1 MCGVKIWE
9 QAETC
14 PHCGFTIGNGL
25 SIVASRQVPK
35 KIPWEKLSDSPFGTI
50 VPFSPVQVN
59 NLNTLFRNGEYLEK
73 IAPSFYETLKAA
85 SPHTVKVAELKPD
98 IQRLVDEGK
107 LKFVIDKHGE
117 ILPSVSDGQ
126 HSRAFVRLKDLQL
139 TPDLAPAIINLQ
151 AQASMNQIISELQEL
166 ENGIHGLRQELQYDR
181 LAKAE
186 SAWQQLQQA
195 SQISDS
201 RLKEAKLLQITQ
213 SATDAKCLLMKA
225 FEEKKHSFFDSRKNQ
240 NAIQKAF
247 DVNAQKHGA
256 ENSAELLTSLLIIIK
271 SVQVE
276 VVAYV
281 LLGEQN
287 AALTSFS
294 QLRDFI
300 SDNALDD
307 PNTLLFLNSYSETDY
322 QGIIDYFSGVNKKIS
337 QLPEH
342 IENAQPLLDAFRGEK
357 DESQDE

>member
-25 SIVASRQVPK
+25 SIIASRQVPK

-50 VPFSPVQVN
+50 IPFNPVQVN
-59 NLNTLFRNGEYLEK
+59 NLNTLFRNAEYLEK
-73 IAPSFYETLKAA
+73 IAPSFYEALKSAN
-85 SPHTVKVAELKPD
+85 PHTVKIAELKPD
-98 IQRLVDEGK
+98 IQQLVDEGK
-107 LKFVIDKHGE
+107 LKFIIDKHGE
-117 ILPSVSDGQ
+117 ILPSVTDGK
-126 HSRAFVRLKDLQL
+126 HSRAYVRLKDLQL
-139 TPDLAPAIINLQ
+139 TPDLGPTIVNLQ
-151 AQASMNQIISELQEL
+151 AQASINQVLVELRDL
-166 ENGIHGLRQELQYDR
+166 EKGIHSLRQELQYDR

-195 SQISDS
+195 SQISDA
-201 RLKEAKLLQITQ
+201 RLKAEKLLQITGF
-213 SATDAKCLLMKA
+213 ATDAKCLLMES
-225 FEEKKHSFFDSRKNQ
+225 FEAKKRFFDSRQNQ
-240 NAIQKAF
+240 NRVRKTF
-247 DVNAQKHGA
+247 DVEAQKHGA

-271 SVQVE
+271 SVQIE
-276 VVAYV
+276 VVSYV

-294 QLRDFI
+294 QFRDFI
-300 SDNALDD
+300 SHNALDD
-307 PNTLLFLNSYSETDY
+307 PNTLLFLNSYSGTDY

-342 IENAQPLLDAFRGEK
+342 IENAQPLLDAFRGQEG
-357 DESQDE
+357 ENQDE